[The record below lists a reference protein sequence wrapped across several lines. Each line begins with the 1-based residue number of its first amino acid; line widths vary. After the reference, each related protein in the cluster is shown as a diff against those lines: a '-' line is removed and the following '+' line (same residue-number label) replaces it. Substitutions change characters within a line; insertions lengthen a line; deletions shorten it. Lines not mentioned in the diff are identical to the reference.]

1 MGSPYVDSLINV
13 RVFVLDW
20 VSVPLAVLNRCEN
33 EELM

>member
-1 MGSPYVDSLINV
+1 MGSLGVDSEINV

-33 EELM
+33 EELL